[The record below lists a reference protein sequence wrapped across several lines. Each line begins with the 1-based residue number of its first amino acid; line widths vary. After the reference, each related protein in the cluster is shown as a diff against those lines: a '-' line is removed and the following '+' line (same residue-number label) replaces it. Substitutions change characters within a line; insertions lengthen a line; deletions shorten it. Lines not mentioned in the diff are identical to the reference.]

1 MKPENK
7 NQLPVGTRVCVY
19 WSRAYNCLF
28 PGTIEDLDDVV
39 VNPDEMV
46 QVLLDDGDRRQ
57 VELESVRMLPHD
69 YSHVGK
75 CLTSVCHTYLWVL
88 FFLDYSLQK
97 EMFSYFS

>member
-39 VNPDEMV
+39 LNPDEMV

-75 CLTSVCHTYLWVL
+75 LSTSRVL
-88 FFLDYSLQK
+88 FFKALEGLVS
-97 EMFSYFS
+97 SR

>member
-39 VNPDEMV
+39 LNPDEMV

-75 CLTSVCHTYLWVL
+75 LSNVLLTGYNFQTNKNRIGPV
-88 FFLDYSLQK
+88 K
-97 EMFSYFS
+97 AR

>member
-39 VNPDEMV
+39 LNPDEMV

-75 CLTSVCHTYLWVL
+75 CETKCLSYHG
-88 FFLDYSLQK
+88 
-97 EMFSYFS
+97 FSAVIFCLIVQLYIN

>member
-1 MKPENK
+1 MKPETK

-28 PGTIEDLDDVV
+28 PGTIEDLEDVV
-39 VNPDEMV
+39 LDKDNMV

-57 VELESVRMLPHD
+57 VELASVRMLPHD

-75 CLTSVCHTYLWVL
+75 FAFIFFDRELQLKILKVHLLYVL
-88 FFLDYSLQK
+88 LFL
-97 EMFSYFS
+97 FA